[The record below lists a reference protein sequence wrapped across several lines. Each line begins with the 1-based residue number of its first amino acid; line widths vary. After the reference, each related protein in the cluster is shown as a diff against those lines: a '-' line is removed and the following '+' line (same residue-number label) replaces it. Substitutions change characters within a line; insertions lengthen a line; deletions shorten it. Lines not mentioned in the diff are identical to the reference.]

1 MIIDVSNTIG
11 RHKFKAEITAESLL
25 QQMDA
30 AGIDKAVISCY
41 AESLDNESVYR
52 AITAYPDRFI
62 GGAGGC
68 AGQQGLQGLIYESHP
83 PWLHALRAR
92 GVLPAAGRVPQA

>member
-62 GGAGGC
+62 GLYTVNPWDKNA
-68 AGQQGLQGLIYESHP
+68 AAELEDALANKGLKGL
-83 PWLHALRAR
+83 
-92 GVLPAAGRVPQA
+92 

>member
-11 RHKFKAEITAESLL
+11 RHKFKAEITAEARL

-52 AITAYPDRFI
+52 AMTA
-62 GGAGGC
+62 
-68 AGQQGLQGLIYESHP
+68 
-83 PWLHALRAR
+83 
-92 GVLPAAGRVPQA
+92 